1 MLETGFQEFPP
12 SFGHDHGLPT
22 VPFVQTPI
30 DMKNAGI
37 DPGPDVTGHG
47 AADLAVREIEQRY
60 LGLLELSGAAILIV
74 CESRIVFASRSAGE
88 LLGVAS
94 DRLPGQRF
102 LDLVRPKNR
111 DAVAGQIAA
120 LTLQGQTAPFTHR
133 KLLGAND
140 KTVEVEVAMHA
151 CGYRGR
157 LAVQVLMRDV
167 SERLR
172 MQAQVAHLSQFD
184 PLTELANRNH
194 YRDRLD
200 AAIARA
206 ARNKQ
211 LLGVLYLGLD
221 HFRAINNALG
231 QQGGDVV
238 LMQVAERLKQLVRKS
253 DTLARLGGDEFSVI
267 LEGMVEQDGATVAAQ
282 RELASLAQPFVFDDN
297 ETRLTVSIG
306 IAIFPLDAMDG
317 ETLLR
322 KAALAMNYAKQHG
335 RNRYQFYSSQIET
348 QERSEEQHR
357 AEIGQRLQSLTPRE
371 REVLDLLI
379 AGKASKMIAYM
390 LGISARTIDIH
401 RARVMDK
408 MQADSLAMLVHMMR
422 GLQS

>member
-1 MLETGFQEFPP
+1 
-12 SFGHDHGLPT
+12 
-22 VPFVQTPI
+22 
-30 DMKNAGI
+30 MKNAGI
-37 DPGPDVTGHG
+37 DHGPDLTGPG
-47 AADLAVREIEQRY
+47 TEDLAVREIEQRY

-74 CESRIVFASRSAGE
+74 CESRIVFASRSACE
-88 LLGVAS
+88 LLGVES

-102 LDLVRPKNR
+102 LDFIRPKDR
-111 DAVAGQIAA
+111 DTIAGQIAA
-120 LTLQGQTAPFTHR
+120 LTLRGQTAPFVHR
-133 KLLGAND
+133 KLLGADD
-140 KTVEVEVAMHA
+140 KSVEVEVALHA

-172 MQAQVAHLSQFD
+172 MQAQVARLSQFD
-184 PLTELANRNH
+184 PLTELANRSH

-221 HFRAINNALG
+221 HFRAINNTHG
-231 QQGGDVV
+231 QLGGDVV
-238 LMQVAERLKQLVRKS
+238 LMQVAERLKQLVRKG

-267 LEGMVEQDGATVAAQ
+267 LEGLVEQEGAAVAAQ
-282 RELASLAQPFVFDDN
+282 RELASLAQPYVFDGH
-297 ETRLTVSIG
+297 EIRLTVSIG
-306 IAIFPLDAMDG
+306 IAIFPLNAADV

-322 KAALAMNYAKQHG
+322 NAALAMNYAKQHG
-335 RNRYQFYSSQIET
+335 RNTYQFYSFEIET
-348 QERSEEQHR
+348 RERSEEQRR
-357 AEIGQRLQSLTPRE
+357 AEIGSRLQSLTPRE

-401 RARVMDK
+401 RARVMEK
-408 MQADSLAMLVHMMR
+408 MQADSLAMLVNMMR